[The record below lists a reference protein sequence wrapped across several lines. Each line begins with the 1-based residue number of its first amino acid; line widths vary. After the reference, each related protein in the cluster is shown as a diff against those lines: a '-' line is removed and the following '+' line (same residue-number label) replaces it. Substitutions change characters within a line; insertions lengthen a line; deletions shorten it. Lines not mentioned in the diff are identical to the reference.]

1 MYSYL
6 PFLIALLVSF
16 TSAQSNFTAIS
27 GTGPGG
33 PIQNASYFEEYNQSP
48 NATGTGYLSG
58 ANTSYSDPRR
68 LQSATWDT
76 RINVTEVPWTN
87 NQTVTNTVISLS
99 TSDNVFASNSSW
111 ETCVVLLTN
120 VPRNVTVEGQD
131 DKGNCKTLFSDDCLK
146 NYTLAISTARAS
158 ASARNA
164 TGVCGGISFAKIPS
178 QCTGSILPGSV
189 AQGVYP
195 NAILKLKPRRK
206 ITNAIQTSLQ
216 TRPMAQHG
224 CSKAVMPMIQPT
236 SLSMKKLLP
245 GYGQ

>member
-131 DKGNCKTLFSDDCLK
+131 DKGNYITSNQTDGSAWMFQSSDAHDPTNFTFYEEAVTRIWPMMLIQGPSNDFVGGGFTIAQMSCLRATNITSGSRKVDSVPGAASRVMFDGWVTLVALG
-146 NYTLAISTARAS
+146 TLA
-158 ASARNA
+158 
-164 TGVCGGISFAKIPS
+164 
-178 QCTGSILPGSV
+178 
-189 AQGVYP
+189 
-195 NAILKLKPRRK
+195 
-206 ITNAIQTSLQ
+206 
-216 TRPMAQHG
+216 
-224 CSKAVMPMIQPT
+224 
-236 SLSMKKLLP
+236 LLL
-245 GYGQ
+245 